1 MDSKDSEIIDLSEQV
16 LKNNSEEVF
25 ELMHATSHSILYRMR
40 RDGKYFSVKQ
50 SALSDENGRK
60 ILRREYE
67 ISIKLSHPNIV
78 DVYEYRYDGNYQ
90 DSIVMEYVEG
100 RTLGD
105 FLAEMPS
112 LKSKKRIFSELLDAI
127 DYLHQNSII
136 HNDIKPGNIII
147 SRTGDRV
154 KLIDLGLS
162 DDDMHY
168 AIKSVGFTK
177 GFSAPELINVG
188 KSDVRS
194 DIYSLGVLMKLL
206 FGNKYHGIIK
216 KSTDIN
222 PGKRFSD
229 VRSLRR
235 SWGRSYLKWLIPLI
249 LISGFIMGFGIWGII
264 ELQKQ
269 KFTNLEDTI
278 SIQAEALD
286 KQNIVNQQ
294 LSELYSNVKDS
305 LDMMIKQQI
314 AHENLKTKKLSE
326 FKRKIQKIA
335 LISLDTIK
343 ICNDHIRE
351 IEIRINFQSKVKN
364 LYDSEEKSIDGENI
378 GPLLYSIMMTEIERA
393 FQEFNNQSP
402 IHQ

>member
-1 MDSKDSEIIDLSEQV
+1 MDSKDSEIIDLSEQDFN
-16 LKNNSEEVF
+16 NNSEEVF
-25 ELMHATSHSILYRMR
+25 ELMHATSSSILYRMR

-78 DVYEYRYDGNYQ
+78 DVYEYRYEGNYQ
-90 DSIVMEYVEG
+90 DSILMEYVEG
-100 RTLGD
+100 RTLAD

-112 LKSKKRIFSELLDAI
+112 LKTKKRIFLELLEAI
-127 DYLHQNSII
+127 DYLHQHRII
-136 HNDIKPGNIII
+136 HNDIKPENIII
-147 SRTGDRV
+147 SQTDNRV

-162 DDDMHY
+162 DDDIHY
-168 AIKSVGFTK
+168 ALKSIGFTK
-177 GFSAPELINVG
+177 GFSAPELINGG

-206 FGNKYHGIIK
+206 FGKKYRGIIK
-216 KSTDIN
+216 KSTDLN

-235 SWGRSYLKWLIPLI
+235 SWERYYLKWLIPLI
-249 LISGFIMGFGIWGII
+249 LTSGFIIGFGIWGII
-264 ELQKQ
+264 EFQKQ
-269 KFTNLEDTI
+269 KFTNLENTI

-294 LSELYSNVKDS
+294 LSESYSNVKDS
-305 LDMMIKQQI
+305 LDMMIKHQTD
-314 AHENLKTKKLSE
+314 HENLKAKKLSE
-326 FKRKIQKIA
+326 FQRKIQTIA

-343 ICNDHIRE
+343 ICNDLRKE
-351 IEIRINFQSKVKN
+351 NVIRINFQNKVRK
-364 LYDSEEKSIDGENI
+364 LYDSEEKIIDGENVD
-378 GPLLYSIMMTEIERA
+378 PLLYSIMRTEIERA
-393 FQEFNNQSP
+393 FQEFNSQKN
-402 IHQ
+402 

>member
-1 MDSKDSEIIDLSEQV
+1 MDSKDSEIIDLSEPDFN
-16 LKNNSEEVF
+16 NNSEEVF
-25 ELMHATSHSILYRMR
+25 ELMHATSYSILYRMR

-100 RTLGD
+100 RTLAD

-112 LKSKKRIFSELLDAI
+112 LKTKKRIFLELLEAI
-127 DYLHQNSII
+127 DYLHQHRII
-136 HNDIKPGNIII
+136 HNDIKPENIII
-147 SRTGDRV
+147 SQTGNRV

-162 DDDMHY
+162 DDDIHY
-168 AIKSVGFTK
+168 ALKSIGFTK
-177 GFSAPELINVG
+177 GFSAPELINCG

-206 FGNKYHGIIK
+206 FGKKYRGIIK

-235 SWGRSYLKWLIPLI
+235 SWERYYLKWLIPLI
-249 LISGFIMGFGIWGII
+249 LTSGFIIGLGIWGII
-264 ELQKQ
+264 EFQKQ
-269 KFTNLEDTI
+269 KFTNLENTI

-294 LSELYSNVKDS
+294 LSESYSNVKDS
-305 LDMMIKQQI
+305 LDMMIKHQT
-314 AHENLKTKKLSE
+314 AHENLKAKKLSE
-326 FKRKIQKIA
+326 FQRKIQTIA

-343 ICNDHIRE
+343 ICNDLRKE
-351 IEIRINFQSKVKN
+351 NVIRINFQNKVRK
-364 LYDSEEKSIDGENI
+364 LYDSEEKIIGGENVD
-378 GPLLYSIMMTEIERA
+378 PLLYSIMRTEIERA

-402 IHQ
+402 FHQ